1 MAKIKVIAEYSP
13 FFYRENPGV
22 KTIIV
27 KRKVK
32 DKGKSERG

>member
-13 FFYRENPGV
+13 FYYRDNPGV

-27 KRKVK
+27 KRMVND
-32 DKGKSERG
+32 DKTKSR